1 MAKGM
6 CATLHH
12 AEQIPGEHRG
22 LLDKERGVYRY
33 DQLIVLQ
40 NTKSPAVLFEAGI
53 IVNKAEELELASSER
68 QGLIGAAMLAPVSR
82 YCNGKSEP

>member
-1 MAKGM
+1 
-6 CATLHH
+6 LPILVFRR
-12 AEQIPGEHRG
+12 E

-53 IVNKAEELELASSER
+53 IVNKAEELELASSKR

-82 YCNGKSEP
+82 YCNEFRTENPNPKP